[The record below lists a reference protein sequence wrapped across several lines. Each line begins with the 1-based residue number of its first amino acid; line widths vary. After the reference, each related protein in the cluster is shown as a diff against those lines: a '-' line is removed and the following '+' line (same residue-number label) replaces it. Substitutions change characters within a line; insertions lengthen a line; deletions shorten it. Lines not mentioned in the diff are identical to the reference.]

1 MDKPLYAT
9 TLTGQPL
16 DRQQE
21 PAMSQ
26 PLTAESL
33 RIGGLDPHAEFAP
46 PTDREPQLARVK
58 LELLRPNP
66 NQPRK
71 HFGEPELQELMESIR
86 QAGLIQP
93 IAVRPSVAGSYLIV
107 AGERRYRAF
116 QRLSQEDRQY
126 ATIPAIIQYR
136 SDQEV
141 AVAALIEN
149 VVREDLNPIERAQA
163 LQDLKKALKLSWE
176 GVAAKVGLSVR
187 HVYFLTGMLK
197 LRKDFREAVDAGQLT
212 EKHARALG
220 KLSAQPEQAWRLFE
234 YLTAHPQLT
243 GDDALD
249 LVTWMRKHPGL
260 SPDAAQ
266 EARTAALHK
275 PEPAKPTRKATA
287 APVEPD
293 SSSAG
298 LLPATTAP
306 VASLQAALAVLHDL
320 NPAQL
325 SGQDR
330 ETLRQT
336 LFALQFKTLQLLAG
350 VAATD
355 QVAPVPVAPG
365 ATATAVAH
373 PDVQWPNHLDA
384 VTEPSSAPTAR

>member
-1 MDKPLYAT
+1 
-9 TLTGQPL
+9 
-16 DRQQE
+16 
-21 PAMSQ
+21 MSQ
-26 PLTAESL
+26 PFTADSL

-266 EARTAALHK
+266 EARTAALNK
-275 PEPAKPTRKATA
+275 PEATKPTRKTAPA
-287 APVEPD
+287 APEPTPVPEQL
-293 SSSAG
+293 AAA
-298 LLPATTAP
+298 PAP

-325 SGQDR
+325 NGQER

-365 ATATAVAH
+365 ATATAVAQ
-373 PDVQWPNHLDA
+373 PEVPWPNHLDA
-384 VTEPSSAPTAR
+384 VTEPSSAPSGV